1 MDDTERDN
9 KPTPLL
15 SQGKLVILDQCLP
28 NTWGLFINNLPD
40 IELEQIRHGIS
51 MAR

>member
-1 MDDTERDN
+1 MDDTQRDN
-9 KPTPLL
+9 KTTPSL

-28 NTWGLFINNLPD
+28 NTWGLFINILP
-40 IELEQIRHGIS
+40 EQIRHGIS